1 MGACAVSTFLSVP
14 TRGPSG
20 KIDGDDGRFNPKL
33 LKHLHERVTVRK
45 LLARKCQPL
54 LVRRDLLHLKNL
66 AQARGGEETRRAG
79 KRLGWDLFATDL
91 ALHVFGLVG
100 QHDSQREV
108 LGPKGLDEDLH
119 ARLCQEVAP
128 AKRRVAIDMGESCD
142 EFPDQRRGT
151 EPPDRRRSVCLRAAY
166 CLPAEREWFLELLG
180 RDLEGTLVQGNDPLL
195 VRRKAS
201 MSARPTNRA

>member
-14 TRGPSG
+14 TRGRSG

-66 AQARGGEETRRAG
+66 AQARGGEETRGPAG

-100 QHDSQREV
+100 QHDSQGEV

-128 AKRRVAIDMGESCD
+128 AKGWRSIWVRVAMNFPIKGEGRN
-142 EFPDQRRGT
+142 RRTG
-151 EPPDRRRSVCLRAAY
+151 DGLRWRVCLRAAY

-180 RDLEGTLVQGNDPLL
+180 CDLEGTLVQGTDPLL
-195 VRRKAS
+195 
-201 MSARPTNRA
+201 

>member
-1 MGACAVSTFLSVP
+1 MAT
-14 TRGPSG
+14 T
-20 KIDGDDGRFNPKL
+20 GRFNLKL

-66 AQARGGEETRRAG
+66 AQARGGEETRGPAG

-100 QHDSQREV
+100 QHDSQGEV

-128 AKRRVAIDMGESCD
+128 AKGWRSIWVRVAMNFPIKGEGRN
-142 EFPDQRRGT
+142 RRTG
-151 EPPDRRRSVCLRAAY
+151 DVAAFVNY
-166 CLPAEREWFLELLG
+166 GGACAACCLPAEREWFLELLG

-195 VRRKAS
+195 LRRKAS